1 MRHRFLLIG
10 VIIAIFLIGC
20 TDTNDD
26 TNEKEEMSTPVE
38 VEKIKTG
45 DFTVDKTL
53 YGQTAPIKQV
63 PVVLEQPG
71 EITILNVKNGD
82 TVSKD
87 DHLATIQ
94 TPAGDTEI
102 NAPADGTIAQL
113 QTTEGNTPSNEEPL
127 LVVVDIDKL
136 LIHYAVT
143 AQARD
148 LFKVDKEMDIHIED
162 ETYEATVTS
171 IDTVPNET
179 GQYAIDLEFDNQDGD
194 VLPGIPAKLLL
205 TDKTVK
211 DTNIVPTEAI
221 LTENEEQF
229 IFIVQDDHVEKVIVD
244 VLETQSEESAIDAD
258 VQEDDQVVVNG
269 HFTLTDEDVVD
280 IQKEGK

>member
-10 VIIAIFLIGC
+10 VIIVMLLIGC
-20 TDTNDD
+20 NDTTDDK
-26 TNEKEEMSTPVE
+26 NEKEEMSTPVE

-71 EITILNVKNGD
+71 EITTLNVKNGD

-94 TPAGDTEI
+94 TPAGDAEI

-143 AQARD
+143 
-148 LFKVDKEMDIHIED
+148 
-162 ETYEATVTS
+162 
-171 IDTVPNET
+171 
-179 GQYAIDLEFDNQDGD
+179 
-194 VLPGIPAKLLL
+194 
-205 TDKTVK
+205 
-211 DTNIVPTEAI
+211 
-221 LTENEEQF
+221 
-229 IFIVQDDHVEKVIVD
+229 
-244 VLETQSEESAIDAD
+244 
-258 VQEDDQVVVNG
+258 DQ
-269 HFTLTDEDVVD
+269 
-280 IQKEGK
+280 